1 MKELIL
7 IACYT
12 VRIMIMR
19 KYNNKGYVLLE
30 LLISIIII
38 SIITYGFIVSYINVK
53 KGIKKTEKDCNIAR
67 VISNVCNE
75 IIYKIDNYQNRKYV
89 YLDDIGMQMYEGTS
103 NDYLEIT
110 ITKEG
115 HFYIA
120 TVRLYI
126 NKSLTPILLSGYE
139 TKEVCVKVYE

>member
-1 MKELIL
+1 
-7 IACYT
+7 
-12 VRIMIMR
+12 MIMK
-19 KYNNKGYVLLE
+19 KYNKGFVLLE

-53 KGIKKTEKDCNIAR
+53 KGMKQVEKDCNIAR

-75 IIYKIDNYQNRKYV
+75 IIYKIDNYKNRKYV

-103 NDYLEIT
+103 NDYLEIA

-126 NKSLTPILLSGYE
+126 NKSSAPILLSGYE
-139 TKEVCVKVYE
+139 TKEVCIKVYE